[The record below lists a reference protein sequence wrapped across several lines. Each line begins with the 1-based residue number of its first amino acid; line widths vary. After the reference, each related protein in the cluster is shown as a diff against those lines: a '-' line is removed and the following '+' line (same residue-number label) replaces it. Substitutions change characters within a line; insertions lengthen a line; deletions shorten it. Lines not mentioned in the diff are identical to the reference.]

1 MKYLEKLE
9 YSDSEINETLKCIS
23 PDILELLENN
33 HLLVEANLLFLK
45 ELGISNYKQIFSK
58 YYDMF
63 LLDNN
68 TFSSIFNKYDPSDL
82 KIKLNNNLNI
92 IEIL

>member
-45 ELGISNYKQIFSK
+45 ELGIRKK
-58 YYDMF
+58 
-63 LLDNN
+63 
-68 TFSSIFNKYDPSDL
+68 
-82 KIKLNNNLNI
+82 
-92 IEIL
+92 